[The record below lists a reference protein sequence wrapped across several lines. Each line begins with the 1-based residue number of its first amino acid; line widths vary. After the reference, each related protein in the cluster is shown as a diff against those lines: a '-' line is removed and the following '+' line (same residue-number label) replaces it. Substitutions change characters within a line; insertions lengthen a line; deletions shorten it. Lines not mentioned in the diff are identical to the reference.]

1 MVTALKGLPEICGKC
16 AKSYTS
22 SIHGSCEF
30 CLDMRFREGILCD
43 LNRSAQNPNGFECFQ
58 FRPALRTVAPS
69 VIGIETL
76 PEGQKDKARTDNFQV
91 LLNSDRFKY
100 QRALAVQSLQRNPDT
115 VFTDLKYHL
124 VWNVNARKPLFTR
137 PVDDINIIQDVF
149 STCGGLVGD
158 VVSIL
163 WLAPDHVHVYVESD
177 GENSIDTIARKLKR
191 VSATALQ
198 INRSKRGSFH
208 KADRII
214 WDNVYF
220 VETIG

>member
-1 MVTALKGLPEICGKC
+1 VTALKGLPEICVKC

-30 CLDMRFREGILCD
+30 CLDMRFPEEILCD
-43 LNRSAQNPNGFECFQ
+43 LNRSAQSLKRFECFQ
-58 FRPALRTVAPS
+58 FRPALRPVAPS

-76 PEGQKDKARTDNFQV
+76 PDGQKDEARTDNFQV

-100 QRALAVQSLQRNPDT
+100 QRAFAVQRLQRNPDT
-115 VFTDLKYHL
+115 IFTDLKYHL
-124 VWNVNARKPLFTR
+124 VWNVTVRKPLFTH
-137 PVDDINIIQDVF
+137 PADDINIIQDAF

-158 VVSIL
+158 VVSVL
-163 WLAPDHVHVYVESD
+163 WLAPDHMHVYVESD
-177 GENSIDTIARKLKR
+177 GENSIDTIVRKLKR
-191 VSATALQ
+191 VSETAL
-198 INRSKRGSFH
+198 NKNHSKQESFH
-208 KADRII
+208 KADRVI